1 MPITVVNFIIA
12 FANGFMYTKDF
23 MVLDVYLMPTDF
35 RSQSPEKSLMCQGG
49 EKPFF

>member
-1 MPITVVNFIIA
+1 MPITVVNFITA